1 MGNQRCAN
9 GELDTSNYS
18 SPMPAIGLYIVG
30 STLVCLLLILLD
42 IYAGFRNRK
51 RWLPC
56 RFFSLNSVTLT
67 LFGVATKL
75 PVDLTTSMPSAQDQ
89 LSKLTGTTFICI
101 SMGFLMPSIGVTT
114 RSECLSNM
122 VALTIFVITVFINVC
137 FQIHT
142 GVIFSFTPEHII
154 VLCCMVLLLSELWLN
169 TISIQNNKE
178 YYANI
183 IKYHCTKGRGSMVQR
198 LKVSFLYAY
207 DNDPQFD
214 LCTKSISC
222 KNFGLCIACAAVLVE
237 AICRSFVSEK
247 LEFCEGVSDYG
258 WSMWGIIVS
267 QTITILVGCLGIS
280 IRCLSM
286 ANHLNV
292 DYGCVS
298 CCICCSEA
306 SWLDNAF
313 VKVIF
318 PQFDIIFDLISL
330 FLDATETLIKFT
342 RRLMQA
348 QKSYG
353 RARFNKPEDKFE
365 VEAMTVECKKLLEE
379 KSEFRIYNWRLK
391 KGVKELMKKSIE
403 KKRLKA
409 IVELLNRPPLSQES
423 LIAFLATLKE
433 YEVNPISVVVFARI
447 TTISIPT
454 SLSQCIQDSFEE
466 VFEIIEYIARKTITE
481 VGFYEIDDLR
491 GWWSGGR
498 FKLLQMCKPED
509 SQSQSQLDLAIET
522 IKRGRKK
529 MLDMARLSTQMN
541 TVASILGYLENKV
554 YASIEDLYQ
563 EIEQIT
569 VSMLK
574 ELLSQLPSLICKEI
588 IESSTEELGRKVKD
602 GLKLLSKVEQLEP
615 LILWSF
621 PVGTTITSL
630 VTNDEAI
637 AAERRVVTQ
646 ENNCIINTIITN
658 ANTNEIPNV
667 QDQQIMLF

>member
-114 RSECLSNM
+114 QSECLSNM
-122 VALTIFVITVFINVC
+122 
-137 FQIHT
+137 
-142 GVIFSFTPEHII
+142 
-154 VLCCMVLLLSELWLN
+154 
-169 TISIQNNKE
+169 
-178 YYANI
+178 
-183 IKYHCTKGRGSMVQR
+183 
-198 LKVSFLYAY
+198 
-207 DNDPQFD
+207 
-214 LCTKSISC
+214 
-222 KNFGLCIACAAVLVE
+222 
-237 AICRSFVSEK
+237 
-247 LEFCEGVSDYG
+247 FCNGVSDYG

-286 ANHLNV
+286 ANHLAIH
-292 DYGCVS
+292 YGDDFR
-298 CCICCSEA
+298 CICCYDA
-306 SWLDNAF
+306 SWLENAF

-318 PQFDIIFDLISL
+318 PQFDIIFDFIGL
-330 FLDATETLIKFT
+330 FLEATKALVEFT
-342 RRLMQA
+342 KRLMQA

-365 VEAMTVECKKLLEE
+365 DEAMTIECEKLLEE
-379 KSEFRIYNWRLK
+379 KSEFGIDNWTLK
-391 KGVKELMKKSIE
+391 KGVKELMKKLIE

-409 IVELLNRPPLSQES
+409 IVELLNRPPFSQES
-423 LIAFLATLKE
+423 LTAFLATLKE

-491 GWWSGGR
+491 GWWS
-498 FKLLQMCKPED
+498 E
-509 SQSQSQLDLAIET
+509 
-522 IKRGRKK
+522 
-529 MLDMARLSTQMN
+529 
-541 TVASILGYLENKV
+541 
-554 YASIEDLYQ
+554 
-563 EIEQIT
+563 
-569 VSMLK
+569 
-574 ELLSQLPSLICKEI
+574 
-588 IESSTEELGRKVKD
+588 
-602 GLKLLSKVEQLEP
+602 
-615 LILWSF
+615 
-621 PVGTTITSL
+621 
-630 VTNDEAI
+630 
-637 AAERRVVTQ
+637 
-646 ENNCIINTIITN
+646 
-658 ANTNEIPNV
+658 
-667 QDQQIMLF
+667 